1 MHAILKKTALAAALV
16 TATLSANAAETHISV
31 WAQVDT
37 SLALLKDDG
46 TALPDVVN
54 LVHNPASGLAPW
66 SQQVRIY
73 TNDIAK
79 DVEIRLVNAASLVA
93 TDAAGAAPAVPL
105 RVTLNNQELTVA
117 SKDFLASDL
126 YNGGVPGGS
135 VAMPLSIAQT
145 TRTPITVAGK
155 YEGMV
160 SIAMAQKTTSP

>member
-1 MHAILKKTALAAALV
+1 MNAILKKAALAAALA
-16 TATLSANAAETHISV
+16 TASLSANAAEANISV

-54 LVHNPASGLAPW
+54 LVHNPASGLSPW

-79 DVEIRLVNAASLVA
+79 DVEVRLVNAASLIA
-93 TDAAGAAPAVPL
+93 TDAAGAAPSVPL
-105 RVTLNNQELTVA
+105 TVTLNRQELTLVNTKSPA
-117 SKDFLASDL
+117 ADL
-126 YNGGVPGGS
+126 YSGGVPGGS
-135 VAMPLSIAQT
+135 VAMPLVVAQA
-145 TRTPITVAGK
+145 TRAPITVAGK

-160 SIAMAQKTTSP
+160 SIAMAQTTTSP